1 MFSIETL
8 SRIDVLC
15 LDKTGTLTEGKM
27 EIEQVIKLK
36 NPLNLDLDEI
46 MCSFVKGSL
55 DNNITFKTLSNY
67 FTGPAKYETLD
78 RIAFFFSPEM
88 ERH

>member
-1 MFSIETL
+1 
-8 SRIDVLC
+8 
-15 LDKTGTLTEGKM
+15 M

-55 DNNITFKTLSNY
+55 DNNITFKTLKEIFY
-67 FTGPAKYETLD
+67 WPAKYETLD
-78 RIAFFFSPEM
+78 RIAFLQPGNGAPLN
-88 ERH
+88 